1 MKIIDRKTNKE
12 LKLPSISELVAG
24 GMSIKKASDKHYK
37 AVLRAVY
44 CPTLYSIYSIKMAD
58 YLKKYK
64 NEKLIPYKLTEKDKK
79 KLKNNSDYIED
90 IPRYYVP
97 GYDKAVSNWKLD
109 GILAQEFYSR
119 FMKNDP
125 ALVEC
130 ANTWNKDYY
139 LVLD

>member
-1 MKIIDRKTNKE
+1 MKIVDRKTNKE
-12 LKLPSISELVAG
+12 LKLPSISELVAD
-24 GMSIKKASDKHYK
+24 GMSIKKASLKHYK

-44 CPTLYSIYSIKMAD
+44 CPTLYAIYSTKMAD
-58 YLKKYK
+58 YLEKYK
-64 NEKLIPYKLTEKDKK
+64 DEKLVPYELTEMDKK
-79 KLKNNSDYIED
+79 KLKNNPDYIED
-90 IPRYYVP
+90 IPRYYIP

-125 ALVEC
+125 TLVQC
-130 ANTWNKDYY
+130 ANTWNEDYY

>member
-44 CPTLYSIYSIKMAD
+44 CPTLYSLYSIKMNEIIE
-58 YLKKYK
+58 KYK
-64 NEKLIPYKLTEKDKK
+64 DVKIVPYEMTESDKRKLA
-79 KLKNNSDYIED
+79 KNPDYIED
-90 IPRYYVP
+90 IPRYYIP
-97 GYDKAVSNWKLD
+97 GFDEAASNWRLD
-109 GILAQEFYSR
+109 GELAREFYSR
-119 FMKNDP
+119 FMKNDQT
-125 ALVEC
+125 LVEC
-130 ANTWNKDYY
+130 ANTWNEDYY